1 MTGELWIVNSKE
13 KLENVKQFIDG
24 SFEKDRYLV
33 ITCKTG
39 KQRSIK
45 QNSALHLWCEQIAT
59 ELNKRHLDVRV
70 LLEHHPEIEWNREA
84 VKSYL
89 WKPVQKA
96 MTDEES
102 TAKVNK
108 IDYIKVYET
117 LNKYL
122 GEKFGIHVP
131 WPVHDNPTD

>member
-1 MTGELWIVNSKE
+1 MTGELWIVNTE
-13 KLENVKQFIDG
+13 HKLENVKKHIEEAWQ
-24 SFEKDRYLV
+24 KDRYLV

-39 KQRSIK
+39 KQRSIR
-45 QNSALHLWCEQIAT
+45 QNSALHLWCEQIAA
-59 ELNKRHLDVRV
+59 ELNERHLDVRV

-96 MTDEES
+96 QTGEES
-102 TAKVNK
+102 SAKVNK
-108 IDYIKVYET
+108 IDYLKTYEV

-131 WPVHDNPTD
+131 WPVNDNTEN